1 MLSIVALVANLIV
14 FFVGKSGSEVNS
26 VVIIIVCAVI
36 VGLIAVPLLG
46 FFIFH
51 IYLVISGR
59 TTRELIKSIK
69 T

>member
-1 MLSIVALVANLIV
+1 MLSIVALVVNLIV

-26 VVIIIVCAVI
+26 LIVIIVCAVI
-36 VGLIAVPLLG
+36 VGLIALPLLG

-51 IYLVISGR
+51 IYLAISGR